1 MNWQEILKT
10 YTRMIEKLLIDM
22 KERIQ

>member
-10 YTRMIEKLLIDM
+10 YTRMKEKLLIDM
-22 KERIQ
+22 KERLQ